1 MRLTQTQTNQAKR
14 FVRFVLLI
22 LPAVMATQS
31 ARAQS
36 FQGNTPSLEYCRQ
49 YRESAG
55 ANAQSSSIR
64 GSASGWGS
72 VGAGGGSVSGQSDRS
87 QSSSQQ
93 ARFERNCDQLLRS
106 AGEVT
111 IEQIRAT
118 TERQSIRQN
127 ATTNR
132 YTACLQAAQYASGS
146 RSQDHLMGCQ
156 CLAQGLTPKFSF
168 YGGYFEKCVTE

>member
-1 MRLTQTQTNQAKR
+1 MQ
-14 FVRFVLLI
+14 VRH
-22 LPAVMATQS
+22 S
-31 ARAQS
+31 ARLAMLFFPMLMAAQPSQAQS

-55 ANAQSSSIR
+55 ANAQSSSIS

-72 VGAGGGSVSGQSDRS
+72 VGAGGGSISGRSDQS

-118 TERQSIRQN
+118 TIRRSNTEN
-127 ATTNR
+127 ATTSR
-132 YTACLQAAQYASGS
+132 YSACLQAAQYSSES
-146 RSQDHLMGCQ
+146 RRNDLLMGCQ
-156 CLAQGLTPKFSF
+156 CLARGLSPKFSF
-168 YGGYFEKCVTE
+168 YGGYFEKCTAE

>member
-1 MRLTQTQTNQAKR
+1 MRLSQTQANQAKR
-14 FVRFVLLI
+14 LAGLMLLI
-22 LPAVMATQS
+22 LPVVMSSQS

-87 QSSSQQ
+87 QSSSQL

-118 TERQSIRQN
+118 TERQSIKQN

-132 YTACLQAAQYASGS
+132 YTACLQAAQYSNAS
-146 RSQDHLMGCQ
+146 RRQDHLAGCQ

-168 YGGYFEKCVTE
+168 YGGYFEKCAAE